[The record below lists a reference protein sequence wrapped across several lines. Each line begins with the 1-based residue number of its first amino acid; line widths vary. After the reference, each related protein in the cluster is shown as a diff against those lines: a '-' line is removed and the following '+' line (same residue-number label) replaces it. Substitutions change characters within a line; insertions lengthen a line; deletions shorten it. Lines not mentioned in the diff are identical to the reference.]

1 MELQHHGI
9 LGQKWGK
16 KNGPPYPL
24 SRTGDWS
31 ASEKKKLR
39 KERKKYAKQLQ
50 KKLNNA
56 TQLQRSTEYAISG
69 NSKRLTKALKEG
81 KEQGN
86 VITPDVAKL
95 VAEGQE
101 FMRWNKEVTFIKNIY
116 LSEAKSL
123 GFNIKYHDDSL
134 SPYYKLKVPKE

>member
-39 KERKKYAKQLQ
+39 KERKKYARQLQ

-69 NSKRLTKALKEG
+69 NNKRLTKALKKG

-101 FMRWNKEVTFIKNIY
+101 FLRWNKEVTFIKNIY
-116 LSEAKSL
+116 LSEAKAL
-123 GFNIKYHDDSL
+123 GLNIKYHDDDL